1 MSETNLTK
9 FYDDLKQKLNND
21 ETSVTPPKMKV
32 VMNPGGLNNSP
43 NSLIWRNKA
52 AHCCNQLKDDCHKHI
67 LLDIYCKILPLDQ
80 EFIDGNKGLMQQ
92 DIDSMLAN
100 KGMSATQYM
109 KSCYEST
116 NAPLLEFI
124 IRSVNNIG
132 KVYMEESEEILKDAQ
147 KNGTEIS
154 EPETP
159 STDDEQIETQL
170 VDIKQD
176 GEYETFIDALKQKT
190 INKIVSDVSKII
202 NDKKEENDM
211 TFDTTPV
218 ADTEEKLESTTSVAM
233 NYIYQKLMKE
243 GTEITTLIQN
253 DIIGLAIRES
263 TINQLDVVF
272 KQPAGEFREFANR
285 IRYGKGVL
293 INESALINF
302 R

>member
-21 ETSVTPPKMKV
+21 ETGSPNTMKV
-32 VMNPGGLNNSP
+32 MMNTGGLNNSP
-43 NSLIWRNKA
+43 SSLIWRNKA
-52 AHCCNQLKDDCHKHI
+52 AHCCNQLKDNCHKHL

-80 EFIDGNKGLMQQ
+80 EFIDGNRGLMQQ
-92 DIDSMLAN
+92 DIDSMLVN

-132 KVYMEESEEILKDAQ
+132 KYYMEESEEILKDAQ
-147 KNGTEIS
+147 KNKTEIS

-176 GEYETFIDALKQKT
+176 GEYETFINTLKQKT
-190 INKIVSDVSKII
+190 IDKIVSDVSKII

-211 TFDTTPV
+211 KFDTTPV

-293 INESALINF
+293 INESVLNNF

>member
-176 GEYETFIDALKQKT
+176 CEYETFIDTLKQKT